1 MVAPFLASVTVTSL
15 AVPVSEPSGSPLA
28 RASAVGTGAPATSA
42 SVIGCGAGAGAAAG
56 ATAGADGVCAEPDG
70 TKESASSASRNGR
83 NLFVVILIL
92 SSPLFP
98 NSVLEIMFVQYTDNS
113 EETHYQTQQDEH
125 QPATDRAG

>member
-42 SVIGCGAGAGAAAG
+42 SVIGFGAGAAAG
-56 ATAGADGVCAEPDG
+56 ATAGAAGVCAEPDG

-83 NLFVVILIL
+83 NLFVVIVIVILIL

-98 NSVLEIMFVQYTDNS
+98 NCVLEIMFVQYTDNP
-113 EETHYQTQQDEH
+113 EETHCQAQ
-125 QPATDRAG
+125 